1 MSISTATLATMTI
14 RELISALKTETDRA
28 SINQL
33 VYQIDTQVTSE
44 KVRIAALLNRSTQ
57 GLERAY
63 NKIKLIDSASTNS
76 RVLTKSA
83 NVADTLASHAYYYTQ
98 VALAT
103 AWREYLWALGRARS
117 NFDKAIGDSEKN
129 RARLALASLANHP
142 PELEFAAGCALR
154 AYSPFRQVQTELNK
168 LHLYYGLNSLYAY
181 ETPEGLFLAF
191 NRASEALKPVW
202 AASMKASFRP
212 SATGG
217 GAFEVVISLT

>member
-1 MSISTATLATMTI
+1 MSIYTTTVATMTI

-103 AWREYLWALGRARS
+103 AWREYLRAIEREVDIFQTTLLSSEKARAKMALVAIAKRPPEVIFTAASPLGISSRFRKVEAELQKLRAR
-117 NFDKAIGDSEKN
+117 
-129 RARLALASLANHP
+129 
-142 PELEFAAGCALR
+142 
-154 AYSPFRQVQTELNK
+154 
-168 LHLYYGLNSLYAY
+168 YGLKNLSVH
-181 ETPEGLFLAF
+181 ETPRDLVRTI
-191 NRASEALKPVW
+191 NRASEALRPVW
-202 AASMKASFRP
+202 TASISRSFTP
-212 SATGG
+212 SKKGG
-217 GAFEVVISLT
+217 DVKTVISLT